1 MYQTVI
7 FDLDGTLTDSG
18 EGIINC
24 AILALEHFGLPIPS
38 REEMRV
44 FVGPP
49 LDETF
54 IKFGVPADQA
64 QEAIRIYRTRYIPIG
79 KFENRPYN
87 GIRELL
93 DFLDNNLPKDSFL
106 LSLMSQYT
114 PNENCKGFPE
124 INRRVTTY
132 EYRKVAD
139 RAAEL
144 GFSGFAQDRRSAKE
158 EYTPPFDL
166 EGV

>member
-1 MYQTVI
+1 LLKKGLIVRH
-7 FDLDGTLTDSG
+7 LVLPGCWKDS
-18 EGIINC
+18 
-24 AILALEHFGLPIPS
+24 LA
-38 REEMRV
+38 
-44 FVGPP
+44 
-49 LDETF
+49 
-54 IKFGVPADQA
+54 
-64 QEAIRIYRTRYIPIG
+64 
-79 KFENRPYN
+79 
-87 GIRELL
+87 LL
-93 DFLDNNLPKDSFL
+93 DFLDKNLPKDSFL

-114 PNENCKGFPE
+114 PTAACAGYPE